1 MSAWMVIVAAGI
13 ASYLPRVEHGSA
25 RLTRSACPPA
35 WRTSAGL
42 VAHAAFAALVVTSLA
57 GTVVGTTP
65 VQATPSVV
73 AVVVAV
79 VAVVDQLPYA
89 AVLAG
94 LLAFWIL
101 TAITIHFEDSQVNAL
116 AISHE
121 QHDVADRRRPCGRS
135 GH

>member
-13 ASYLPRVEHGSA
+13 ASYLLRVSMISA
-25 RLTRSACPPA
+25 PDQIRLPVRLED
-35 WRTSAGL
+35 SAGL

-57 GTVVGTTP
+57 GTVVGTTA

-79 VAVVDQLPYA
+79 VAVSLTGRSYA

-94 LLAFWIL
+94 LPAFWVL
-101 TAITIHFEDSQVNAL
+101 TAITIH
-116 AISHE
+116 
-121 QHDVADRRRPCGRS
+121 
-135 GH
+135 